1 MVQYDNYRPSYER
14 ARARTLGGVLIRDMP
29 PPVVRFIIRRPEFLV
44 CLFLFM
50 ALRNSGYVVPDIT
63 GGYPVLRIP
72 YSFRPV
78 PGTVVRN
85 PYRPVRIRQ
94 VSESYR

>member
-1 MVQYDNYRPSYER
+1 MVPACGAFRCSGFRISCMVQYDNYRPSYER

-63 GGYPVLRIP
+63 GGYSV
-72 YSFRPV
+72 
-78 PGTVVRN
+78 
-85 PYRPVRIRQ
+85 
-94 VSESYR
+94 